1 MSEEENL
8 ARAER
13 QAEQQRAARERES
26 LARAGDGLL
35 RDIDAAMARPD
46 IATPTEVGR
55 GPEVTP
61 PPAPQ
66 TRELEER
73 MLDLKR
79 QQLKRGLSLVRMTKE
94 LSKDT
99 PLPPMRYD
107 SPERREAIQRH
118 MEAQGVDPH
127 LRAIRDLIEKGQAEP
142 PSKAAERNPNM
153 TGRGVPQGGR
163 DPRNRGT
170 ERGPD
175 GQYRSR

>member
-13 QAEQQRAARERES
+13 QAEQQRAAREREQ
-26 LARAGDGLL
+26 LERAGDGVL
-35 RDIDAAMARPD
+35 RDIDAAMVRPD
-46 IATPTEVGR
+46 IVLGSEMGR

-99 PLPPMRYD
+99 PLPMRYD

-142 PSKAAERNPNM
+142 PHKAAEQKPNM
-153 TGRGVPQGGR
+153 TTRGVPQGGR

-175 GQYRSR
+175 GQYRGR